1 MHFGSG
7 QCVATRLY
15 SIKVPRKHTKG
26 SGVRGDVRTQG
37 LSVDRSKRNTWRK
50 MSNHLTLKP
59 DALNQRRQDGMIS
72 DDDFRITA
80 PNLELGQAEL
90 FKKECLLFYYPDCE
104 GLARRIADVSGGNVE
119 LAEISWKYVSGIRNA
134 VLDDKCIW
142 TIIVYTRM
150 VLCCNLFTLSCA

>member
-1 MHFGSG
+1 VTRNIKESG
-7 QCVATRLY
+7 AWGDLRK
-15 SIKVPRKHTKG
+15 SIFFAR
-26 SGVRGDVRTQG
+26 QG
-37 LSVDRSKRNTWRK
+37 LSVDSSNKDTWRK
-50 MSNHLTLKP
+50 MSNHFTLKP

-119 LAEISWKYVSGIRNA
+119 LAEISWK
-134 VLDDKCIW
+134 
-142 TIIVYTRM
+142 
-150 VLCCNLFTLSCA
+150 